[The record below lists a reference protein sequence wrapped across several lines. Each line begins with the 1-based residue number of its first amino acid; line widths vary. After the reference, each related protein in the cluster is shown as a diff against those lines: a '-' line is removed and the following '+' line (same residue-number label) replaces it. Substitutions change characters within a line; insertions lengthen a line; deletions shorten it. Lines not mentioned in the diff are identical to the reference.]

1 MDSAV
6 SGALRLPQLRGRRM
20 VTDGGME
27 TDLIFHHG
35 VDLPCFAAFPLLES
49 ARGQELLAGYYNGY
63 AAIAD
68 RAGAGLV
75 LESPTW
81 RANPDWGGRLGYSP
95 ADLAQINTSAIAL
108 LAQLRD
114 RYAATVADIVVSG
127 MVGPQSD
134 GYQPGQL
141 PSPEQAAAYHRPQID
156 AFARAGADMVSALTL
171 TSTGE
176 AIGIVQAARATGLPV
191 AISFTVQ
198 TDGQLPGGIPLAR
211 AITEVDDA
219 ARPDYFM
226 VNCAHPS
233 HIEPALAEP
242 GGWRERIAGVRYNAS
257 AKNHAEPGQATGL
270 DDGDPRLL
278 AAAHAQLVPLLPRL
292 SVVGGC
298 CGTDARHV
306 AALWRVDHQAGLRK
320 PDTPPPSTPQT

>member
-1 MDSAV
+1 MDDAV
-6 SGALRLPQLRGRRM
+6 SAALPLPQLRGRAM

-49 ARGQELLAGYYNGY
+49 ARGQELLADYYHGY
-63 AAIAD
+63 AAIAR

-75 LESPTW
+75 LDSPTW

-95 ADLAQINTSAIAL
+95 ADLARVNTSAIAL

-114 RYAATVADIVVSG
+114 GYAATVADIVVSG
-127 MVGPQSD
+127 MVGPQGD

-141 PSPEQAAAYHRPQID
+141 PSPEQAEAYHRPQID
-156 AFARAGADMVSALTL
+156 AFAQAGADMVSALTL

-176 AIGIVQAARATGLPV
+176 AIGIVRAARAAGLPV
-191 AISFTVQ
+191 AISFTVE
-198 TDGQLPGGIPLAR
+198 TDGRLAGGIPLAR

-219 ARPDYFM
+219 AGPDYFM

-233 HIEPALAEP
+233 HIAPALAEP
-242 GGWRERIAGVRYNAS
+242 GGWRQRIAGVRYNAS
-257 AKNHAEPGQATGL
+257 AKSHAELDQATGL

-278 AAAHAQLVPLLPRL
+278 AAGHAQLVPLLPRL

-306 AALWRVDHQAGLRK
+306 AALWGAGHQTG
-320 PDTPPPSTPQT
+320 S

>member
-1 MDSAV
+1 MNSAV
-6 SGALRLPQLRGRRM
+6 SAASRLPQLRGRPM

-49 ARGQELLAGYYNGY
+49 ARGQELLAGYYTGY
-63 AAIAD
+63 AAIAG

-81 RANPDWGGRLGYSP
+81 RANPDWGSRIGYSP
-95 ADLAQINTSAIAL
+95 ADLARINTSAIAL

-127 MVGPQSD
+127 MVGPQGD
-134 GYQPGQL
+134 GYQPGEL
-141 PSPEQAAAYHRPQID
+141 PSPERAAAYHRPQID
-156 AFARAGADMVSALTL
+156 AFARAGADMVGALTL

-176 AIGIVQAARATGLPV
+176 AIGIVRAARAACLPV

-257 AKNHAEPGQATGL
+257 AKSHAGSTRPPTSTTATPSCSPPRTPG
-270 DDGDPRLL
+270 
-278 AAAHAQLVPLLPRL
+278 L
-292 SVVGGC
+292 SRCCRGC
-298 CGTDARHV
+298 R
-306 AALWRVDHQAGLRK
+306 
-320 PDTPPPSTPQT
+320 S

>member
-1 MDSAV
+1 MDGAV
-6 SGALRLPQLRGRRM
+6 SQVSRLPQLGGRPM

-27 TDLIFHHG
+27 TDLIFHRG

-49 ARGQELLAGYYNGY
+49 ARGQELLADYYHGY
-63 AAIAD
+63 AAIAR

-81 RANPDWGGRLGYSP
+81 RANPDWGSRLEYSP
-95 ADLAQINTSAIAL
+95 ADLARVNTSAITL

-114 RYAATVADIVVSG
+114 RYAATVTDIVVSG
-127 MVGPQSD
+127 MVGPQGD

-141 PSPEQAAAYHRPQID
+141 PSAEQAAAYHRPQID
-156 AFARAGADMVSALTL
+156 AFAQAGADMVSAFTL
-171 TSTGE
+171 ASTGE
-176 AIGIVQAARATGLPV
+176 AIGIVRAARAAGLPV
-191 AISFTVQ
+191 AISFTLE
-198 TDGQLPGGIPLAR
+198 TDGRLPGGIPLAR

-233 HIEPALAEP
+233 HIVPALAEP
-242 GGWRERIAGVRYNAS
+242 GGWRERVGGLRYNAS
-257 AKNHAEPGQATGL
+257 AKSHAELDQATEL
-270 DDGDPRLL
+270 DDGNPGLL
-278 AAAHAQLVPLLPRL
+278 AAAHAQLWPLLPRL
-292 SVVGGC
+292 SVIGGC

-306 AALWRVDHQAGLRK
+306 AALWRVGHHPG
-320 PDTPPPSTPQT
+320 S